1 MSLRITVYGGAGEI
15 GGNKILLEDG
25 ETRIFF
31 DFGKPFG
38 RYGAYF
44 DGVFVRQRNARGLL
58 DYLSLGMLPPLRGL
72 LREDMIPAL
81 QPETLLIEE
90 IPPTGRQRKPRHLVE
105 LKPQAVER
113 FWSLWKAMRSKNT
126 CKTCA
131 LGMGGQAG
139 GMVNESGHFPEVCKK
154 SFQAMVGDM
163 QGGIP
168 DDFFKTYSIAQLSK
182 FTPYQMEH
190 SGRLVKPLIL
200 KM

>member
-1 MSLRITVYGGAGEI
+1 MSKVRTGGGWRAIRYTFKKAYEAG
-15 GGNKILLEDG
+15 G
-25 ETRIFF
+25 
-31 DFGKPFG
+31 
-38 RYGAYF
+38 
-44 DGVFVRQRNARGLL
+44 
-58 DYLSLGMLPPLRGL
+58 
-72 LREDMIPAL
+72 
-81 QPETLLIEE
+81 
-90 IPPTGRQRKPRHLVE
+90 
-105 LKPQAVER
+105 

-168 DDFFKTYSIAQLSK
+168 DDFFQTYSVAQLSK
-182 FTPYQMEH
+182 FTPYQLEH

-200 KM
+200 KKGSQH